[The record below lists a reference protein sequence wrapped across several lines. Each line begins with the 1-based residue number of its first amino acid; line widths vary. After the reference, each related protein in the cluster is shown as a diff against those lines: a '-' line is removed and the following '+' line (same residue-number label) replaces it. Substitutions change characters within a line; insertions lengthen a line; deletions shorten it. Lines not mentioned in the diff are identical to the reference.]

1 VVQSAENG
9 TSDHLQIL
17 RRATVSLARLYG
29 ALSSVGNA
37 RSQAAVWASGI
48 VVTNPF
54 PQHSTKMSL
63 VDRNQKI
70 QSLAA
75 HGPNQPFAK
84 RIGLW
89 RLRRSAQYSYSN
101 SPHQFLIEFRRENRI
116 VIMDHKTIAILVR
129 NGFSKLL

>member
-1 VVQSAENG
+1 
-9 TSDHLQIL
+9 
-17 RRATVSLARLYG
+17 
-29 ALSSVGNA
+29 
-37 RSQAAVWASGI
+37 
-48 VVTNPF
+48 VTNPF
-54 PQHSTKMSL
+54 PQHSTKVSL

-70 QSLAA
+70 QALAA
-75 HGPNQPFAK
+75 HGAKLPFAK

-116 VIMDHKTIAILVR
+116 AIMDHKTIAILVR